1 MTTYSS
7 TEVKHLTNSG
17 ISHTLFDMAIS
28 SAFVIRFGAES
39 FHGVAAVIDRSLR
52 LHDGAVRNAAR
63 AVVSDRVSARARA
76 DAAAAMESGASAR
89 GGRGRTLADRGVVA

>member
-1 MTTYSS
+1 MTT
-7 TEVKHLTNSG
+7 
-17 ISHTLFDMAIS
+17 S
-28 SAFVIRFGAES
+28 SAFVTRVSAES

-76 DAAAAMESGASAR
+76 DATAAVESGASASGRR
-89 GGRGRTLADRGVVA
+89 GSAIADRGVVA